1 MPVLQKKSRSLNP
14 TRTIAISFILVIL
27 TGTLLLTLPI
37 SAKDGNFTPIN
48 HALFTSTSATCVTG
62 LVIYDTFQH
71 WTTFGQVII
80 ILLIQVGGL
89 GLVTFVTF
97 FNFIIGKKLGL
108 RRMQLAS
115 ESVSADG
122 FDDARI
128 LIKNVIK
135 FTLSIEAIGAIILST
150 VFVPEYGARGIFKS
164 VFIAIS
170 AFCNAGFDIL
180 CEKQPFMS
188 VIGYNSN
195 PVVLI
200 TIMALIVCGGLGFV
214 VWNDL
219 LYYRKTKHL
228 FLHTK
233 VVLMVT
239 AFLIV
244 SGTIA
249 FLLVERDNPL
259 TMANMSFGDKLM
271 NSMFQSIS
279 CRTAG
284 FDSLNNANL
293 DPVSKVFSI
302 ILMYIGAA
310 PGSTGGGIKI
320 TTFAVIL
327 MTVVSVLRNKED
339 TTILGRK
346 VEKSTVYKALTITML
361 SLTAIFIAT
370 LSVFYSLKQNT
381 AVTGLDTLFEVVSA
395 FGTVGMSVG
404 ITAVTNLFSELVLT
418 VMMFIGRVGPIGVI
432 LFLVIKGADKSKKQV
447 YPEGKILVG

>member
-1 MPVLQKKSRSLNP
+1 MPVIQKKSRSLNP
-14 TRTIAISFILVIL
+14 TRTIVISFILVIL

-37 SAKDGNFTPIN
+37 SAKDGNFTPVN
-48 HALFTSTSATCVTG
+48 HALFTATSATCVTG

-80 ILLIQVGGL
+80 LLMIQVGGL

-128 LIKNVIK
+128 LIKNIFK

-150 VFVPEYGARGIFKS
+150 VFVPDYGARGIFKA
-164 VFIAIS
+164 VFISIS

-180 CEKQPFMS
+180 CEKQPFLS

-200 TIMALIVCGGLGFV
+200 TIMSLIVCGGLGFV

-228 FLHTK
+228 YLHTK

-239 AFLIV
+239 AFLII

-310 PGSTGGGIKI
+310 PGSTGGGIKV

-327 MTVVSVLRNKED
+327 LTVVSVLRNKED

-346 VEKSTVYKALTITML
+346 VDKSTVYKALTITML
-361 SLTAIFIAT
+361 SMAAVFMAT
-370 LSVFYSLKQNT
+370 LSIFYSLKQNPV
-381 AVTGLDTLFEVVSA
+381 VTGLDTLFEVVSA
-395 FGTVGMSVG
+395 FATVGMSVG
-404 ITAVTNLFSELVLT
+404 ITAVTNLFSELILT
-418 VMMFIGRVGPIGVI
+418 VMMFIGRVGPIAVV
-432 LFLVIKGADKSKKQV
+432 LFLMIKGADKSKKQV

>member
-1 MPVLQKKSRSLNP
+1 MPVIQKKSRSLNP
-14 TRTIAISFILVIL
+14 TRTIVISFILVIL

-37 SAKDGNFTPIN
+37 SAKDGNFTPVN
-48 HALFTSTSATCVTG
+48 HALFTATSATCVTG

-80 ILLIQVGGL
+80 LLMIQVGGL

-128 LIKNVIK
+128 LIKNIFK

-150 VFVPEYGARGIFKS
+150 VFVPDYGARGIFKA
-164 VFIAIS
+164 VFISIS

-180 CEKQPFMS
+180 CEKQPFLS

-200 TIMALIVCGGLGFV
+200 TIMSLIVCGGLGFV

-228 FLHTK
+228 YLHTK

-239 AFLIV
+239 AFLII

-293 DPVSKVFSI
+293 APVSKVFSI

-310 PGSTGGGIKI
+310 PGSTGGGIKV

-327 MTVVSVLRNKED
+327 LTVVSVLRNKED

-346 VEKSTVYKALTITML
+346 VDKSTVYKALTITML
-361 SLTAIFIAT
+361 SMAAVFMAT
-370 LSVFYSLKQNT
+370 LSIFYSLKQNPV
-381 AVTGLDTLFEVVSA
+381 VTGLDTLFEVVSA
-395 FGTVGMSVG
+395 FATVGMSVG
-404 ITAVTNLFSELVLT
+404 ITAVTNLFSELILT
-418 VMMFIGRVGPIGVI
+418 VMMFIGRVGPIAVV
-432 LFLVIKGADKSKKQV
+432 LFLMIKGADKSKKQV

>member
-1 MPVLQKKSRSLNP
+1 MPVLQKKSRSISP

-48 HALFTSTSATCVTG
+48 HALFTATSATCVTG
-62 LVIYDTFQH
+62 LIIYDTFQH
-71 WTTFGQVII
+71 WTTFGQVVII
-80 ILLIQVGGL
+80 MMIQIGGL

-108 RRMQLAS
+108 RKMQLAS
-115 ESVSADG
+115 ESVNADG
-122 FDDARI
+122 FDSARG
-128 LIKNVIK
+128 LIRNIFK
-135 FTLSIEAIGAIILST
+135 FTLTIEAIGAVILST
-150 VFVPEYGARGIFKS
+150 VFVPDYGARGIFK
-164 VFIAIS
+164 AIFVS
-170 AFCNAGFDIL
+170 ISGFCNAGFDNL

-195 PVVLI
+195 PVVMI

-233 VVLMVT
+233 LVLLTT
-239 AFLIV
+239 AFLII

-249 FLLVERDNPL
+249 FMVVEWDNPL
-259 TMANMSFGDKLM
+259 TMQSMSFGDKLM

-279 CRTAG
+279 LRTAG

-310 PGSTGGGIKI
+310 PGSTGGGIKV

-327 MTVVSVLRNKED
+327 FTVISVLKNKED
-339 TTILGRK
+339 TTIVGRK
-346 VEKSTVYKALTITML
+346 VDKSTVYKALTITML
-361 SLTAIFIAT
+361 SLGAIFIAT
-370 LSVFYSLKQNT
+370 ISIFYSLKDK
-381 AVTGLDTLFEVVSA
+381 VHVSGLDTLFEVVSGFA
-395 FGTVGMSVG
+395 TVGMTVGVTSVS
-404 ITAVTNLFSELVLT
+404 NLFSELILT
-418 VMMFIGRVGPIGVI
+418 FMMFIGRVGPISVV
-432 LFLVIKGADKSKKQV
+432 LFLMIKGADKSKKQV

>member
-14 TRTIAISFILVIL
+14 TRIIAISFILVIL
-27 TGTLLLTLPI
+27 TGTLLLSLPI
-37 SAKDGNFTPIN
+37 SAKDGNFTPVN
-48 HALFTSTSATCVTG
+48 HALFTATSATCVTG

-71 WTTFGQVII
+71 WTTFGQII
-80 ILLIQVGGL
+80 ILLMIQVGGL

-128 LIKNVIK
+128 LIKNIIK

-164 VFIAIS
+164 IFIAIS

-180 CEKQPFMS
+180 GDNTPFTS
-188 VIGYNSN
+188 VVGYNSN
-195 PVVLI
+195 PVILI
-200 TIMALIVCGGLGFV
+200 TIMMLIVCGGLGFV

-219 LYYRKTKHL
+219 LYFKKTKRL
-228 FLHTK
+228 YLHTK
-233 VVLMVT
+233 IVLIVT
-239 AFLIV
+239 AFLIA

-249 FLLVERDNPL
+249 FLTVEWDNPL
-259 TMANMSFGDKLM
+259 TLANMSFGDKLM

-284 FDSLNNANL
+284 FNSLDNASL

-310 PGSTGGGIKI
+310 PGSTGGGIKV
-320 TTFAVIL
+320 TTFAVIF

-346 VEKSTVYKALTITML
+346 VDKSTVYKALTITML
-361 SLTAIFIAT
+361 SLTAIFLAT
-370 LSVFYSLKQNT
+370 LSIFYSLKQNT
-381 AVTGLDTLFEVVSA
+381 TVTGLDTLFEVVSA
-395 FGTVGMSVG
+395 FATVGLSVG
-404 ITAVTNLFSELVLT
+404 ITSVTNLFSEIILII
-418 VMMFIGRVGPIGVI
+418 MMFIGRVGPIAVV
-432 LFLVIKGADKSKKQV
+432 LFLMIKGEDKSKKQV